1 MPPRPAR
8 KPAFPGLAV
17 RADPGATETAPQWRK
32 GDVLVA
38 CDGDWR
44 TTFRPDIPSAAR
56 IYDYLL
62 GGKDNYPADRAV
74 AESMIAQLPNV
85 RLAVQWNR
93 AFLRRVVRYLVG
105 EAGIRQIIDIGAGL
119 PTVGNTHEI
128 ALQACPD
135 ARVVYVDHDPVV
147 LAHAR
152 NMLHGVPNTAIIEQ
166 DLLAPEKILADP
178 ALQGLIDVSE
188 PVAFL
193 LLSIL
198 HFVSDED
205 DPAGLIARLL
215 EPFPTGSHVA
225 ISHATP
231 DTVPEVNDVERV
243 FDEAT
248 EQAHVRSRAG
258 IMKFVAS
265 MELIEPGLAW
275 PPLWRRPGR
284 PPGSTATAADGS
296 SVHRRAA
303 LAGPESGLPLG
314 PGDPVPA
321 NAAESYYCVLVARK
335 P

>member
-1 MPPRPAR
+1 M
-8 KPAFPGLAV
+8 
-17 RADPGATETAPQWRK
+17 TY
-32 GDVLVA
+32 
-38 CDGDWR
+38 DGDWR
-44 TTFRPDIPSAAR
+44 ETFRPDIPSAAR

-119 PTVGNTHEI
+119 PTAGNTHEI
-128 ALQACPD
+128 ALDACPQTK
-135 ARVVYVDHDPVV
+135 VVYVDHDPVV

-166 DLLAPEKILADP
+166 DLLAPDEILADP
-178 ALQGLIDVSE
+178 ALRNLIDFSQ
-188 PVAFL
+188 PVAVL

-198 HFVSDED
+198 HFVSDD
-205 DPAGLIARLL
+205 HDPAGLIARLL
-215 EPFPTGSHVA
+215 GPFPTGSHVA

-248 EQAHVRSRAG
+248 EQAHVRSRVG
-258 IMKFVAS
+258 VAKLVGG
-265 MELIEPGLAW
+265 MDIVEPGLAW
-275 PPLWRRPGR
+275 PPEWRP
-284 PPGSTATAADGS
+284 D
-296 SVHRRAA
+296 
-303 LAGPESGLPLG
+303 
-314 PGDPVPA
+314 PGDQMPA